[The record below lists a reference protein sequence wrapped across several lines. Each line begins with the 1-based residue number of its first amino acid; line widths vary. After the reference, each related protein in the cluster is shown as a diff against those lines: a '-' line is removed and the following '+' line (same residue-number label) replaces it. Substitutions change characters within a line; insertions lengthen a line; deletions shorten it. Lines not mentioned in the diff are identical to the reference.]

1 MTGGEDGPLM
11 RLGSVGLP
19 KGHRLQ
25 EGAAVAEHLD
35 RGPQQGMRTGS
46 FGGCFQGK
54 ADRFP

>member
-1 MTGGEDGPLM
+1 M

-35 RGPQQGMRTGS
+35 MGPQQGMRTGS

>member
-1 MTGGEDGPLM
+1 MTGGGDGPLM

-35 RGPQQGMRTGS
+35 RDPQQGVRRGS
-46 FGGCFQGK
+46 VGGCYRGK
-54 ADRFP
+54 PDRFP